1 MMSSCVHKPDLFWY
15 FSGLQ
20 FSHLFFF
27 HKYYSIWRAKQGGL
41 VSEGWTGLS
50 VGRRS
55 SSSCNNHS
63 TALQFVLPGKHKLD
77 IVAPIQQAFWWPHK
91 IILTAVESKWKGV
104 GGDDWDFLGMSLYIR
119 PWLCADGPADGII
132 LWKNTMTYSRDVFNP
147 LCLYLHLFLIFRQL
161 DWVWIKNMTLLHYR
175 TWKSFRFKAPQ
186 SVVVPWI
193 QECGSDPCVIRYHS

>member
-132 LWKNTMTYSRDVFNP
+132 LWKIQWHTVEMFSIHYVYTCIYFYFSGSLTEFESRIW
-147 LCLYLHLFLIFRQL
+147 LCYTTEHGNLSDSKLPK
-161 DWVWIKNMTLLHYR
+161 VWWSHGSKNVAQTLV
-175 TWKSFRFKAPQ
+175 W
-186 SVVVPWI
+186 
-193 QECGSDPCVIRYHS
+193 

>member
-1 MMSSCVHKPDLFWY
+1 MVGLGDLKGVFQHEWFYVAMFLWSYNFKEHHVLMMSSCVHKPDLFWY

-119 PWLCADGPADGII
+119 P
-132 LWKNTMTYSRDVFNP
+132 
-147 LCLYLHLFLIFRQL
+147 
-161 DWVWIKNMTLLHYR
+161 
-175 TWKSFRFKAPQ
+175 
-186 SVVVPWI
+186 
-193 QECGSDPCVIRYHS
+193 